1 MPSAHALS
9 GKARVAFDARQ
20 CGTPSAGPTL
30 HNPGRAPRAT
40 LLTPFSKFMETSAQ
54 PDSSVLYVTPDGLA
68 CGARRRRP
76 MRNLLSDLR
85 FSLRILRRNPGF
97 SIAAIL
103 VLALGIGA
111 NTAIFSVVN
120 AVLLRPLPYEDSSR
134 IMQVWHVPPPKSF
147 PGLTFFSVS
156 PANYLDWE
164 SQSSSFEQMAAYGF
178 HSFTFGGK
186 DRPEAIQGATV
197 APDFFA
203 LLRVHPFLGRTFSP
217 DENRPGQGHVVLL
230 GYKFWRD
237 HLASDPSIVGRDVT
251 LDGEHYSIAGVMPD
265 KFQFPNWAQ
274 VWVPL
279 AWTGQNRAVRGNH
292 NYLVIAR
299 LKRAVDIRQAQAE
312 LSAVS
317 TRLEQLYPED
327 NKGWGATILPLREQ
341 LVGDVR
347 PALLVLLGAVAFVL
361 LIACANVANLVLAK
375 TLARRREIAIRT
387 ALGATR
393 LTVLRQILSETVLL
407 SVAGGALG
415 LFLARFGITLIV
427 KVLGDKI
434 PHFMEITLD
443 TQVLAFTLL
452 LSVVAGILAGLIPSL
467 RFTRTDVNEAL
478 KQGQSR
484 GSSDSSGSKTRGLL
498 VVSEVALSL
507 VLLIGAGLMIRSLLQ
522 LSSVQPGFDPNN
534 VLTARLTVP
543 GTKFSSPAAQIS
555 FYDQVLRQVRA
566 TPGVESAGLIDSLP
580 IDDGGSHQP
589 VAVEGQPVVPM
600 ADQPEV
606 DVRLISPGYLHAMR
620 IPVLRGRDLSD
631 ADAAGRPPVVFISES
646 MAKRFWPNENPIGKH
661 ITLTFFPG
669 VVREVAGVVG
679 DVKQD
684 SLDQTRP
691 VETLYWPLGQLTVP
705 PSETWRSL
713 GMSLAVRTS
722 ADPSSVISGVT
733 SAVHQVDPQTP
744 AVGVV
749 TMEGLI
755 SASLSPQRFNVL
767 LLGAF
772 AGLALVLAAVGI
784 YSVLSY
790 SVRRRVREIGIRMA
804 LGATPSDVLQMVVA
818 DGMKPILLGVALGL
832 AAAFALSRVV
842 TSLIYGVRATDP
854 LTFAGVALLLVA
866 VGLLAT
872 ILPAYRATRVE
883 PVRTLR
889 EE

>member
-1 MPSAHALS
+1 
-9 GKARVAFDARQ
+9 
-20 CGTPSAGPTL
+20 
-30 HNPGRAPRAT
+30 
-40 LLTPFSKFMETSAQ
+40 
-54 PDSSVLYVTPDGLA
+54 
-68 CGARRRRP
+68 
-76 MRNLLSDLR
+76 MRNLVADFR
-85 FSLRILRRNPGF
+85 FGLRILLRNPGF
-97 SIAAIL
+97 TLAAIV

-111 NTAIFSVVN
+111 NTAIFSIVN
-120 AVLLRPLPYEDSSR
+120 AVLLRPLPYQDASR
-134 IMQVWHVPPPKSF
+134 IMQVWHVPPAKSF
-147 PGLTFFSVS
+147 PGLSLFSVS
-156 PANYLDWE
+156 PANYLDW
-164 SQSSSFEQMAAYGF
+164 QDQNRSFEQMAAYGF
-178 HSFTFGGK
+178 DSFNVGGGE
-186 DRPEAIQGATV
+186 RPEAIRGAAV
-197 APDFFA
+197 APGFFSI
-203 LLRVHPFLGRTFSP
+203 LRVQPVLGRTFSP
-217 DENRPGQGHVVLL
+217 EEDRPGQGHVVIL
-230 GYKFWRD
+230 GHTLWRD
-237 HLASDPSIVGRDVT
+237 HFAADPGIVGRNVL
-251 LDGEHYSIAGVMPD
+251 LDGQTYTVVGVMPP
-265 KFQFPNWAQ
+265 KFKFPDWAEL
-274 VWVPL
+274 WVPL
-279 AWTGQNRAVRGNH
+279 AWSNEKRAVRGNH
-292 NYLVIAR
+292 NYMVIGR
-299 LKRAVDIRQAQAE
+299 LKPEAAVQQAKTDLGAI
-312 LSAVS
+312 SA
-317 TRLEQLYPED
+317 RLEQQYPED
-327 NKGWGATILPLREQ
+327 DKGWGATVLPLREQ
-341 LVGDVR
+341 IVGDVR

-375 TLARRREIAIRT
+375 TLARKKEIAIRT
-387 ALGATR
+387 SLGASR
-393 LTVLRQILSETVLL
+393 AAVLRQILAETLL
-407 SVAGGALG
+407 FSLAGGALG
-415 LFLARFGITLIV
+415 LFLARFCITLIQ
-427 KVLGDKI
+427 KFLADRL
-434 PHFMEITLD
+434 PSSTEITLD
-443 TQVLAFTLL
+443 ASVLAFTVFLAL
-452 LSVVAGILAGLIPSL
+452 LAGLLAGLLPAV
-467 RFTRTDVNEAL
+467 RFTRTDLNEAL

-484 GSSDSSGSKTRGLL
+484 GNSDSSGSNTRGLL

-507 VLLIGAGLMIRSLLQ
+507 VLLIGAGLMMRSLLR

-606 DVRLISPGYLHAMR
+606 DVRMISPGYLHAMR
-620 IPVLRGRDLSD
+620 VPVLRGRDLND
-631 ADAAGRPPVVFISES
+631 ADLAGRPPVVFISES

-691 VETLYWPLGQLTVP
+691 VETLYWPLSQLTVP
-705 PSETWRSL
+705 PSETWRSF

-722 ADPSSVISGVT
+722 AEPSSAISSVT
-733 SAVHQVDPQTP
+733 SAVHQVDPETP
-744 AVGVV
+744 VVSVV

-784 YSVLSY
+784 YSVLAY
-790 SVRRRVREIGIRMA
+790 SVRRRLREIGIRMA

-842 TSLIYGVRATDP
+842 SSLIYGVRATDP
-854 LTFAGVALLLVA
+854 LTFASVALLLIA
-866 VGLLAT
+866 VGLFAT
-872 ILPAYRATRVE
+872 ILPAYRATSVE
-883 PVRTLR
+883 PVLTLR

>member
-1 MPSAHALS
+1 MSPLMSLPAVSRGELAMRDL
-9 GKARVAFDARQ
+9 VA
-20 CGTPSAGPTL
+20 
-30 HNPGRAPRAT
+30 
-40 LLTPFSKFMETSAQ
+40 
-54 PDSSVLYVTPDGLA
+54 
-68 CGARRRRP
+68 
-76 MRNLLSDLR
+76 DLR
-85 FSLRILRRNPGF
+85 YGLRILVRNPGF
-97 SIAAIL
+97 TLAAIV

-111 NTAIFSVVN
+111 NTAIFSIVN
-120 AVLLRPLPYEDSSR
+120 AVLLRPLPYQDASR
-134 IMQVWHVPPPKSF
+134 IMQIWHVPPAKSF
-147 PGLTFFSVS
+147 PGMSLFSVS
-156 PANYLDWE
+156 PANYLDWQ
-164 SQSSSFEQMAAYGF
+164 SQNRSFEQMAACGF
-178 HSFTFGGK
+178 DSFNVGGGE
-186 DRPEAIQGATV
+186 RPEAIRGAAV
-197 APDFFA
+197 APGFFSI
-203 LLRVHPFLGRTFSP
+203 LRVQPVLGRTFSAEE
-217 DENRPGQGHVVLL
+217 DRPGQGHVVIL
-230 GYKFWRD
+230 GHTLWRD
-237 HLASDPSIVGRDVT
+237 HFAADPGIVGRNVL
-251 LDGEHYSIAGVMPD
+251 LDGQTYTVVGVMPP
-265 KFQFPNWAQ
+265 KFKFPDWAEL
-274 VWVPL
+274 WVPL
-279 AWTGQNRAVRGNH
+279 AWSSEKRAVRGNH
-292 NYLVIAR
+292 NYMVIGR
-299 LKRAVDIRQAQAE
+299 LKPEVAVQQAKADLGAISE
-312 LSAVS
+312 
-317 TRLEQLYPED
+317 RLEQQYPED
-327 NKGWGATILPLREQ
+327 DKGWGATVVPLREQ
-341 LVGDVR
+341 IVGDVR
-347 PALLVLLGAVAFVL
+347 PGLLVLLGAVAFVL

-375 TLARRREIAIRT
+375 TLARKKEIAIRT
-387 ALGATR
+387 SLGASR
-393 LTVLRQILSETVLL
+393 AAVLRQILAETLLL
-407 SVAGGALG
+407 SLAGGALG
-415 LFLARFGITLIV
+415 LFLARFCITLIQ
-427 KVLGDKI
+427 KFLADRL
-434 PHFMEITLD
+434 PSSTEITLD
-443 TQVLAFTLL
+443 APVLGFTVFLALL
-452 LSVVAGILAGLIPSL
+452 AGILAGLLPAV

-507 VLLIGAGLMIRSLLQ
+507 VLLIGAGLMIRSLLR

-555 FYDQVLRQVRA
+555 FYDQVLRQVRG

-580 IDDGGSHQP
+580 IDGGGSHQP

-606 DVRLISPGYLHAMR
+606 DVRMISPGYLHAMR
-620 IPVLRGRDLSD
+620 VPVLRGRDLNE
-631 ADAAGRPPVVFISES
+631 ADVAGRPPVVFISES

-684 SLDQTRP
+684 SLDQARP

-705 PSETWRSL
+705 PSETWRSF
-713 GMSLAVRTS
+713 GMSLAVRAS
-722 ADPSSVISGVT
+722 ADPSSAISGVT

-744 AVGVV
+744 VVEVV

-818 DGMKPILLGVALGL
+818 DGMKPILLGVILGL

-842 TSLIYGVRATDP
+842 SSLIYGVRATDP
-854 LTFAGVALLLVA
+854 LTFAGVALLLIA

-872 ILPAYRATRVE
+872 VLPAYRATRVE